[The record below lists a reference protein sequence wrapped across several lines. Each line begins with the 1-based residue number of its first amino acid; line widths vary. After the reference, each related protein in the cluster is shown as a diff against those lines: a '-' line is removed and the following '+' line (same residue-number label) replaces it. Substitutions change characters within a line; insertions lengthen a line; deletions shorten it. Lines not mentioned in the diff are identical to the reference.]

1 MRQYITTK
9 AMTTVQLQGVLVQSG
24 DPRFRQWV
32 GISVQ
37 YLRFVPKRPKTQD
50 ER

>member
-1 MRQYITTK
+1 
-9 AMTTVQLQGVLVQSG
+9 MTTVQLQGVMLQSG

-37 YLRFVPKRPKTQD
+37 YLRFVPKRTKTQD